1 MYNICISIICV
12 QFLRGTGHL
21 VEKEKTSHYVWGGHT
36 DYCWK
41 STRVRGAGAYSRS
54 DTGVSVAPI
63 DLQDKHLLDTA
74 FSL

>member
-1 MYNICISIICV
+1 MHIYHICV

-41 STRVRGAGAYSRS
+41 RRITRDRGAGAYCRS
-54 DTGVSVAPI
+54 DTGESMVQI
-63 DLQDKHLLDTA
+63 DLQGKHLLNIA
-74 FSL
+74 SIS